1 MEGTVQG
8 DYKNAAGVYE
18 SVKNYYGR
26 VLSSTKDL
34 KTSACC
40 TANRPHKIIR
50 DALAQCAPPPISS
63 LALVSLLFIIF
74 VALLCAGCRTRSR
87 VATTDAARR
96 CPLALRDCTYSTWGP
111 GRDAIATLLRTWCP
125 FSPSIGVLSSVAC
138 VR

>member
-50 DALAQCAPPPISS
+50 DALAQCAPPPPSHLWPWCRFYLLFLWRSS
-63 LALVSLLFIIF
+63 AQGAGRDHESLLRMRHAA
-74 VALLCAGCRTRSR
+74 AL
-87 VATTDAARR
+87 
-96 CPLALRDCTYSTWGP
+96 WH
-111 GRDAIATLLRTWCP
+111 
-125 FSPSIGVLSSVAC
+125 
-138 VR
+138 